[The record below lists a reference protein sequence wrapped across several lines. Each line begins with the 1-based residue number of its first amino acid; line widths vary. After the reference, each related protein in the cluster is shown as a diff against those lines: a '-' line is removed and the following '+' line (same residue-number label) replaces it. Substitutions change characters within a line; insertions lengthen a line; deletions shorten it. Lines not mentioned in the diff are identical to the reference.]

1 MKTDV
6 ELNSE
11 NASPAGETAGQGQ
24 TIEPSVATPPEP
36 KAAAP
41 LDAAS
46 GENPAKAGHAQ
57 VVAPSAES
65 DRISP
70 PGDSSRGNVAA
81 ASPVAL
87 APLDWAEID
96 PLGDALSALDRKD
109 YATAQRL
116 FEALGRTDAAKAI
129 TDALAALDRRD
140 YAAAQGLFDAL
151 NVKGSA
157 AARAKQAA
165 PAPGPAASGWR
176 DRASQK
182 PGVPRIDDFGAEDA
196 AYRRPPRAEKT
207 RARGRK
213 TILLGTALALLAIL
227 GASAM
232 RGAPSTFTFA
242 GMESQTIAGLASAV
256 DAVKA
261 PLAAITGESRR
272 NEERAAIA
280 DLRAALT
287 QVTTR
292 LDQIEQEHGAR
303 LDKLSAHI
311 DQDSSSATSNLA
323 ARLDGLEKKAVAPAA
338 PAPELADVAA
348 RLDRLE
354 KKAAVSSAPAAEL
367 AEITTRLNKLEKA
380 AAAVALN
387 SAKTVP
393 PAGQKPPTLLARTEP
408 ADNSKPLLRNY
419 SVEDVQDGMALV
431 GSRYGARQVGPGDF
445 LPGAGRVLRIERHGG
460 DWFVVT
466 SEGVISSGRGP
477 E

>member
-24 TIEPSVATPPEP
+24 TSEPSVATPPEP

-57 VVAPSAES
+57 AVAPSVES
-65 DRISP
+65 DMISP
-70 PGDSSRGNVAA
+70 PGDSSRGNVVA

-157 AARAKQAA
+157 AARAKQATL
-165 PAPGPAASGWR
+165 APGPAASGWR

-207 RARGRK
+207 RARGGRK

-272 NEERAAIA
+272 DEERAAIA

-323 ARLDGLEKKAVAPAA
+323 ARLDGLEKKAVAPAR
-338 PAPELADVAA
+338 PAPNWPISPRGSIDWRKKLGLRPPPNWPRSRRGSTSSRRWPPPWPQHRPGPSRPPVRNHRRFWPERSLPTIRSLCCATLASRMSRTAW
-348 RLDRLE
+348 RL
-354 KKAAVSSAPAAEL
+354 S
-367 AEITTRLNKLEKA
+367 A
-380 AAAVALN
+380 AAMARGRSGLEIFSPERAASCELN
-387 SAKTVP
+387 
-393 PAGQKPPTLLARTEP
+393 
-408 ADNSKPLLRNY
+408 
-419 SVEDVQDGMALV
+419 DGAATGL
-431 GSRYGARQVGPGDF
+431 S
-445 LPGAGRVLRIERHGG
+445 
-460 DWFVVT
+460 
-466 SEGVISSGRGP
+466 
-477 E
+477 